1 MLSSDPSQSA
11 FLEFNRMYG
20 SSVARHLRVE
30 VRHRNAAPNRY
41 SWEIFSG
48 DRTLPVEESTHQFRS
63 WEDASQFGKKAL
75 QQLSAIRS
83 PDAVPISESARSDKP
98 AATPSGRSVFA
109 IVVALDQ

>member
-48 DRTLPVEESTHQFRS
+48 DRTLPVEESTDQFRS

-75 QQLSAIRS
+75 QQLSANPIARRG
-83 PDAVPISESARSDKP
+83 PD
-98 AATPSGRSVFA
+98 F
-109 IVVALDQ
+109 